1 MNTSNKNKR
10 NTGIYILLILMILAL
25 LGFSAYPYL
34 ETFFQPKQANVAPT
48 PANTASPEAQNV
60 VLPSQEQ
67 EKLAQE
73 EQGYELFLQKEPDN
87 QTALR
92 SLLEVRLQQGDIQGA
107 VEPLEKL
114 ARLNP
119 QQTDYQILLAQT
131 KQHLNDNDAA
141 VRIYRS
147 ILDREPGNIKALNG
161 IVNLLIAQ
169 NRPESAIGLLQD
181 TLKLANTPNS
191 DEAKQIDAT
200 SIQLILGQ
208 LYVQQERYTEAIAVY
223 DQAIKNNKEDFR
235 PVLAKA
241 FVFQRQGKNAEAQP
255 LFTTAMSLAPA
266 KYKDQ
271 IKKMAIAPSVPQGT
285 ENQTTTPT
293 TPTENQTT
301 TPKTTT
307 DQAPSQPMIPQP

>member
-1 MNTSNKNKR
+1 MNTSKKNKR

-34 ETFFQPKQANVAPT
+34 ETFLQPKQANVTPT

-131 KQHLNDNDAA
+131 KQHLNDNDTA

-191 DEAKQIDAT
+191 EESKQIDGT

-223 DQAIKNNKEDFR
+223 DQAIKNKKEDFR

-271 IKKMAIAPSVPQGT
+271 IKKMAIAPAVPQG
-285 ENQTTTPT
+285 
-293 TPTENQTT
+293 TENQTT

-307 DQAPSQPMIPQP
+307 DQAPSQPLIPQP